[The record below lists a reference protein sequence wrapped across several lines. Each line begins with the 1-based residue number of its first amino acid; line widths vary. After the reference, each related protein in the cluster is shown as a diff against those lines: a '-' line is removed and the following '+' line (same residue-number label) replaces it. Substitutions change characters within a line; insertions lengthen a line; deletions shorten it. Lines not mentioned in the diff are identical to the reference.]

1 MQKRTSVIWILL
13 VAMVCACSG
22 NKGSLLETAAQ
33 CVETAPAKALA
44 CLDSIRE
51 PGRLGKDGLADYYFL
66 RWHATFL
73 RDGKLGNTLP
83 STEAAAYWEKKKDY
97 RKAAWT
103 WIYCSIKQQ
112 RWAEPG
118 EAALCLDK
126 AQRLAAGLQDS
137 LLAFYV
143 HYCQGRLLFRNR
155 AFPEGVEAFRQAIA
169 HSPQAP
175 QADVTP
181 YWLKAAECYLYT
193 GDYKS
198 AENCYRRVKA
208 CLEKGTHSPSTIHDI
223 FRSVR
228 KVRNAQVKEELLEDW
243 TKYFKEDAYALT
255 CCRLVEAAA
264 FLQKGE
270 MDSARICLKEAQAGL
285 SARTPELS
293 LAFYKM
299 QGRYYFRCGEYEQAA
314 RTYRRHLHLS
324 DSLQRSLV
332 SDRLE
337 RITAGYNQARLEQ
350 QIRLL
355 QLQRLGLALGIA
367 VIVLSSLLIILSIR
381 RLKRRKEEKLEEA
394 EQMIAALQ
402 TLCSQQDKQ
411 QTDIKSLLVKELEIS
426 RQLTYLSTLDAP
438 QPQSFLKTYENILGH
453 IHSAEWNWEKFYIL
467 VDSLFDNFHQKLAAH
482 PELFSEKDVQYLCLL
497 QGGFRP
503 DEIAFV
509 MKVTASAVHKR
520 STALR
525 KRFGVEERGDVLA
538 GVLEALKN

>member
-1 MQKRTSVIWILL
+1 MQKRASVIWTVL
-13 VAMVCACSG
+13 VAMFFACSG
-22 NKGSLLETAAQ
+22 GKDSLLEQAAQ
-33 CVETAPAKALA
+33 CVETAPAEALA
-44 CLDSIRE
+44 CLDSIEE
-51 PGRLGKDGLADYYFL
+51 PGRLGKDGLAEYYFL

-73 RDGKLGNTLP
+73 RDGNLGNSLP
-83 STEAAAYWEKKKDY
+83 VPEVAAYWESKKEH
-97 RKAAWT
+97 RKAAWA
-103 WIYCSIKQQ
+103 WLYCSISQKHL
-112 RWAEPG
+112 AEQG

-126 AQRLAAGLQDS
+126 ARQLASELQDS

-143 HYCQGRLLFRNR
+143 HYYQGRLLFHNR
-155 AFPEGVEAFRQAIA
+155 AFPEGVEAFRQAAESCPRQATPEIA
-169 HSPQAP
+169 
-175 QADVTP
+175 P
-181 YWLKAAECYLYT
+181 YWVKVAECHLYT
-193 GDYKS
+193 GNYKG
-198 AENCYRRVKA
+198 AGQAYQKVKA
-208 CLEKGTHSPSTIHDI
+208 CMEKRQGSPGVIHGI

-228 KVRNAQVKEELLEDW
+228 DIRDKQVQEGLLEDW
-243 TKYFKEDAYALT
+243 RDYFKEDAYALA
-255 CCRLVEAAA
+255 CSRLVEAEA
-264 FLQKGE
+264 FLRHSQP
-270 MDSARICLKEAQAGL
+270 DSARLYLEKIE
-285 SARTPELS
+285 RTLPPHAPELS
-293 LAFYKM
+293 LPFYKL
-299 QGRYYFRCGEYEQAA
+299 QGRYYFQCGKYEQAA
-314 RTYRRHLHLS
+314 RVYRRYLHVR
-324 DSLQRSLV
+324 DSLQMSLAN
-332 SDRLE
+332 DRLE

>member
-1 MQKRTSVIWILL
+1 
-13 VAMVCACSG
+13 MVCACSG
-22 NKGSLLETAAQ
+22 NKDSLLETAAQ
-33 CVETAPAKALA
+33 YVETAPAKALTY
-44 CLDSIRE
+44 LDSIRE
-51 PGRLGKDGLADYYFL
+51 PGRLGKDGLAEYYFL

-73 RDGKLGNTLP
+73 RDGNLGNTLP

-103 WIYCSIKQQ
+103 WLYCCIKQQ

-175 QADVTP
+175 QADVAP

-264 FLQKGE
+264 FLRKGK
-270 MDSARICLKEAQAGL
+270 MDSARLCLKEVQAGL

-293 LAFYKM
+293 
-299 QGRYYFRCGEYEQAA
+299 
-314 RTYRRHLHLS
+314 
-324 DSLQRSLV
+324 
-332 SDRLE
+332 
-337 RITAGYNQARLEQ
+337 
-350 QIRLL
+350 RLL
-355 QLQRLGLALGIA
+355 
-367 VIVLSSLLIILSIR
+367 
-381 RLKRRKEEKLEEA
+381 
-394 EQMIAALQ
+394 
-402 TLCSQQDKQ
+402 
-411 QTDIKSLLVKELEIS
+411 
-426 RQLTYLSTLDAP
+426 
-438 QPQSFLKTYENILGH
+438 
-453 IHSAEWNWEKFYIL
+453 
-467 VDSLFDNFHQKLAAH
+467 
-482 PELFSEKDVQYLCLL
+482 
-497 QGGFRP
+497 
-503 DEIAFV
+503 
-509 MKVTASAVHKR
+509 
-520 STALR
+520 
-525 KRFGVEERGDVLA
+525 
-538 GVLEALKN
+538 

>member
-1 MQKRTSVIWILL
+1 MQKRASVIWTVL
-13 VAMVCACSG
+13 VAMFFACSG
-22 NKGSLLETAAQ
+22 GKDSLLEQAAQ
-33 CVETAPAKALA
+33 CVETAPAEALA
-44 CLDSIRE
+44 CLDSIEE
-51 PGRLGKDGLADYYFL
+51 PGRLGKDGLAEYYFL

-73 RDGKLGNTLP
+73 RDGNLGNSLP
-83 STEAAAYWEKKKDY
+83 VPEVAAYWESKKEH
-97 RKAAWT
+97 RKAAWA
-103 WIYCSIKQQ
+103 WLYCSISQKHL
-112 RWAEPG
+112 AEQG

-126 AQRLAAGLQDS
+126 ARQLASELQDS

-143 HYCQGRLLFRNR
+143 HYHQGRLLFHNR
-155 AFPEGVEAFRQAIA
+155 AFPEGVEAFRQAA
-169 HSPQAP
+169 ESCPRQAAP
-175 QADVTP
+175 EVAP
-181 YWLKAAECYLYT
+181 YWVKVAECHLYT
-193 GDYKS
+193 GNYKG
-198 AENCYRRVKA
+198 AGQAYQKVKA
-208 CLEKGTHSPSTIHDI
+208 CMEKGQGSPGVIHGI
-223 FRSVR
+223 FRSVQDIR
-228 KVRNAQVKEELLEDW
+228 DKQVQEGLLEDW
-243 TKYFKEDAYALT
+243 RDYFKEDAYALA
-255 CCRLVEAAA
+255 CSRLVEAEA
-264 FLQKGE
+264 FLRHSQP
-270 MDSARICLKEAQAGL
+270 DSARLYLEKIE
-285 SARTPELS
+285 RTLPPHAPELS
-293 LAFYKM
+293 LPFYKL
-299 QGRYYFRCGEYEQAA
+299 QGRYYFQCGKYEQAA
-314 RTYRRHLHLS
+314 RVYRRYLHVR
-324 DSLQRSLV
+324 DSLQMSLAN
-332 SDRLE
+332 DRLE
-337 RITAGYNQARLEQ
+337 RIVAGYNQAHLEQ